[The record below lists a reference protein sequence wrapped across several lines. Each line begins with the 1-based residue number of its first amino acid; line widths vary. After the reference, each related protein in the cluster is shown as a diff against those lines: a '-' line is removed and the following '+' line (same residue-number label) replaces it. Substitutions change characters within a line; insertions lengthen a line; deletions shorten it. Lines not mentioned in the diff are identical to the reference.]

1 MTFKVFKVFFAR
13 TVGADRKLSHWLKFG
28 SARTAMESFF
38 SSLKTERTA
47 RKVYRTREQARA
59 DVFDYIERFYN
70 PTRRHSTLGYVSP
83 IEFEEAVKA

>member
-1 MTFKVFKVFFAR
+1 MCALDRLRAHIQVRAPHAIVLISVAASN
-13 TVGADRKLSHWLKFG
+13 GALRPRLL
-28 SARTAMESFF
+28 F

-59 DVFDYIERFYN
+59 DVFDYVERFYN

-83 IEFEEAVKA
+83 IEFEKAQEA